1 MNAPANP
8 LLVLAAALVLP
19 GSGQVLNR
27 QPVRGLMFLFF
38 MLLLGG
44 YTLKTA
50 APDVSIVGKLAGGI
64 FVYAMAVFDA
74 YKQARVRTE
83 VWRHRAPPKDA
94 GQ

>member
-1 MNAPANP
+1 MTQPTNP
-8 LLVLAAALVLP
+8 LLVLAAALILP

-38 MLLLGG
+38 ILLLGG

-64 FVYAMAVFDA
+64 FVYAMSLFDA
-74 YKQARVRTE
+74 YKQARIRSE
-83 VWRHRAPPKDA
+83 VWRHGTRQAEP
-94 GQ
+94 GL